1 MPHQIEIT
9 AFMFLFGRPPVS
21 FERALSTCE
30 VETKL
35 IFSEFQSF
43 KVIGNSSSKSWSD
56 MLLQMGNQ
64 VESKLMNWLQKVYPY
79 TICGGVLGAIL
90 GLGFIICVA
99 FADNR
104 LPLESWIQFVCFLV
118 AGAVVGSGCGVDV
131 ILRKMS
137 LLHHFTI
144 CGAVMGAIVAFVIV
158 VWMIVVW
165 IYPDPDFYNTLRLIL
180 FLTIPFVFCSIGGA
194 IIGAGIGLWDR
205 KYFKKI

>member
-1 MPHQIEIT
+1 
-9 AFMFLFGRPPVS
+9 
-21 FERALSTCE
+21 
-30 VETKL
+30 
-35 IFSEFQSF
+35 
-43 KVIGNSSSKSWSD
+43 

-64 VESKLMNWLQKVYPY
+64 VESKSKNWLQKVYPY

-90 GLGFIICVA
+90 GLGFIVCVA

-104 LPLESWIQFVCFLV
+104 LSPESWIQFVCFLV

-131 ILRKMS
+131 IQRKMS
-137 LLHHFTI
+137 LLHQFTI

-165 IYPDPDFYNTLRLIL
+165 IYPDPNSYNTLRWIL

-194 IIGAGIGLWDR
+194 IVGAGIGLWDR
-205 KYFKKI
+205 KYFKRNIIS